1 MRTPSAKSSKGFPGI
16 QHDTASQ
23 TTATNCNRVMTMTE
37 PKEIVIFFTGGTIG
51 MSPTEGVTGVVPGDN
66 FGKLLNQFKP
76 QEADV
81 TLRPVP
87 WSDKPSPHMT
97 PGDMFRLARDV
108 EAALAETNVI
118 GAVILHGTDTLTET
132 AYMCDLVI
140 DSDKPVILT
149 GSMRYYSESGY
160 DGIRNLANTVRA
172 CLLPLPPGIG
182 ACILMTDRLFA
193 AREAVKVNSLNVD
206 AFESRE
212 AGVIGYVAGE
222 SVILTRRTIP
232 IPRRK
237 VSPKSI
243 EDQVVLLTAFSGMD
257 RSFIDH
263 ARSVGTKGI
272 IVEGFGAG
280 NVPPAIVGAIEECV
294 NDAIPVVLATRC
306 IEGGVWPIYG
316 YPGGGAELVEKGII
330 PCGRLGGPKA
340 RIRLMC
346 ALGLTTNMDDIR
358 KIFDEA

>member
-1 MRTPSAKSSKGFPGI
+1 
-16 QHDTASQ
+16 
-23 TTATNCNRVMTMTE
+23 
-37 PKEIVIFFTGGTIG
+37 
-51 MSPTEGVTGVVPGDN
+51 MSPSDGVTGVTPGDN
-66 FGKLLNQFKP
+66 FEELLNQFKP

-81 TLRPVP
+81 TLRPVL

-97 PGDMFRLARDV
+97 PNDMFTLAHDV
-108 EAALAETNVI
+108 EKSLAEESVV
-118 GAVILHGTDTLTET
+118 GAVILHGTDTLAET

-160 DGIRNLANTVRA
+160 DGIRNLANTIRA

-193 AREAVKVNSLNVD
+193 AREAIKVNSLNVD

-222 SVILTRRTIP
+222 SVILARRYSTP
-232 IPRRK
+232 VPRQK
-237 VSPKSI
+237 ISPESI
-243 EDQVVLLTAFSGMD
+243 EENVMLLTAYSGMD
-257 RSFIDH
+257 RSLIDY
-263 ARSVGTKGI
+263 AKSIGIKGI
-272 IVEGFGAG
+272 VIEGFGAG
-280 NVPPAIVGAIEECV
+280 NVPPTLVDAIEECLS
-294 NDAIPVVLATRC
+294 DDIPVVLATRC

-316 YPGGGAELVEKGII
+316 YPGGGADLEGKGVIL
-330 PCGRLGGPKA
+330 CGRLGGPKA

-346 ALGLTTNMDDIR
+346 SLGLTNDVEEIR
-358 KIFDEA
+358 RMFADA